1 MCQVCGTPLDLSEE
15 ERLEAFRKG
24 WGHSFRGQPT
34 PGYYIGR
41 HHPPYTRCEV
51 VKHMRAGEGEGGEG
65 GGGDGRGGEGE
76 GGEEGEDLVGFSLA
90 AEGEPGLLITRGNN
104 LMSGYVGDEE
114 GSREAVVGGWYLKL
128 GDVVFWLEGTG
139 GGRDLYW
146 CTRESALLIRGGAN
160 YSYEQI
166 SAEIARFVSAE
177 YGLASGQVEV
187 GVVGLRISSEHE
199 DECCVTLELISEEAR
214 AKRALIEESF
224 LATARRNVS
233 KGARPDRV
241 RFAALPRNFKGAL
254 QHPLLKEQWKA
265 ALEQSS

>member
-1 MCQVCGTPLDLSEE
+1 ELKRALQGTHLLLGSAPV
-15 ERLEAFRKG
+15 G
-24 WGHSFRGQPT
+24 PT
-34 PGYYIGR
+34 TVANLQLHAGKLP
-41 HHPPYTRCEV
+41 V
-51 VKHMRAGEGEGGEG
+51 VRFGSTETCLQC
-65 GGGDGRGGEGE
+65 RPT
-76 GGEEGEDLVGFSLA
+76 

-128 GDVVFWLEGTG
+128 GDVVFWLEGRG

-166 SAEIARFVSAE
+166 NAEIARFVSAE
-177 YGLASGQVEV
+177 YGLASGEVEV
-187 GVVGLRISSEHE
+187 GVVGLRVSSEHE

-214 AKRALIEESF
+214 AKRALMEESF